1 MVQSI
6 LHKCMFLFPYK
17 EWNVQNKK
25 ISKKRQFSF
34 TKNSL
39 DPIYRYIGYL

>member
-25 ISKKRQFSF
+25 LARNGSSVLLK
-34 TKNSL
+34 TV
-39 DPIYRYIGYL
+39 